1 MSAHPMISDEFVD
14 LVEEMR
20 QAQDEEDDIEAG
32 AAGHNE
38 TFALTRAKQKRK
50 VKEQKVDAWILRY
63 RVDLIRWENWTGNK
77 KHSEQETSYS
87 DEIENG
93 K

>member
-1 MSAHPMISDEFVD
+1 MTVHPLVSDEFVD

-20 QAQDEEDDIEAG
+20 QAQDEEDGIESG
-32 AAGHNE
+32 RDGYNQK
-38 TFALTRAKQKRK
+38 FALTRAKQKRK

-63 RVDLIRWENWTGNK
+63 RADLIKWENWNGNK
-77 KHSEQETSYS
+77 KHSEEQPYYNV
-87 DEIENG
+87 EIENG